1 MKYVINHFSVILLGM
16 SAFVLLC
23 SGCQQGSATDP
34 SQAAKKQV
42 SPEESFEEIASQF
55 ARSMQTGVGGVDSGF
70 IVRQEGGHSRLAIRN
85 EVTSELIPPS
95 KEGEPYRGVITVTS
109 QRDYSIQRAAR
120 GDSPDDESVE
130 KEEDARR
137 NQSSDGQGVNI
148 LDNDLVKAP
157 PDERRSD
164 SGSSEGMVARLSDED
179 VSNYELEY
187 ENNRWVLKTKLD
199 PDTELSIENAF
210 NHVLSLQP

>member
-1 MKYVINHFSVILLGM
+1 
-16 SAFVLLC
+16 
-23 SGCQQGSATDP
+23 
-34 SQAAKKQV
+34 
-42 SPEESFEEIASQF
+42 
-55 ARSMQTGVGGVDSGF
+55 
-70 IVRQEGGHSRLAIRN
+70 LAIRN